1 MNENTAKDRCFLCII
16 AVFGEKY
23 KNRIPGAIVRGS
35 RFLWKRGR
43 DGAWS
48 KRERERRQTK
58 YWAMTTNVIPIL
70 GLEGHAAVERNVF
83 REGGVSARVARR
95 EDARVVY
102 MGTIWG
108 VQGGGAGGRGCCQT
122 NGERIDKKKI
132 RKIRF
137 SDQEKKRI
145 DGYNNDGSPDR
156 KNRHAGTRTHK
167 QQTRRRE
174 NPLRKNGNGMLS
186 LTRVSGTR
194 IPRVF
199 TFKVFNFKLLFL

>member
-1 MNENTAKDRCFLCII
+1 MRVLHEERTHGLCT
-16 AVFGEKY
+16 
-23 KNRIPGAIVRGS
+23 
-35 RFLWKRGR
+35 WGR
-43 DGAWS
+43 
-48 KRERERRQTK
+48 
-58 YWAMTTNVIPIL
+58 Y
-70 GLEGHAAVERNVF
+70 EGCR
-83 REGGVSARVARR
+83 
-95 EDARVVY
+95 
-102 MGTIWG
+102 
-108 VQGGGAGGRGCCQT
+108 GGGAGGRGCCQT